1 MERALR
7 HISVERGHDPRQFA
21 LLPFGGA
28 GGLHAVDLARS
39 LRIPTIIAPTA
50 PGALSAVGVLVADV
64 IKDQSRTVMFTYR
77 AKGTSRLGKVFAQ
90 MEREAAALLRAEG
103 FPRSKQRHERL
114 LAMRYRG
121 QSFEL
126 EVRNTTGDLAAEFHR
141 AHRERYGYA
150 QEQSEIEIVSARLRS
165 FGLVEKLPERRL
177 AAGKNKPHGKV
188 TAHLGG
194 RKMSVA
200 LYKRDELF
208 ANTKLQTPCIVTEYS
223 ATTLIDADSKA
234 RIDAIRQFAYRVEM
248 KNFDPTTLEIYRAL
262 FTSVAEEMGVALRR
276 TAFSPNIKERRDYSC
291 AVFDADGRVIAQG
304 DHMPVHLGSMP
315 MAVAAA
321 LEEIA
326 IAPGDVVALNDP
338 FAGGTHL
345 PDVTL
350 VMPVVSGK
358 RMLFYVAN
366 RAHHADIGG
375 ATPGSMGLA
384 TDIYGEGIRIPP
396 IRLVRN
402 GVLDTDTMRL
412 LLANVRG
419 NVERRGDFDAQIGSL
434 KTGAARL
441 LEIIERR
448 GERETTEYAS
458 QLIDYSARLM
468 RYTIAAIPDGSYEA
482 EDALDDDG
490 VDDRPVLIKVR
501 ITIKGERAV
510 VDFTGS
516 APQVTGAINAVEAI
530 TVSAVSYVFRCL
542 VGGEVPA
549 SAGLMEPIEVIA
561 PRGTV
566 VNANPPASVAGGNVE
581 TSQRIVDVLVQG
593 IGPGFTGAH
602 TSGEPGHDEQ
612 SHDRRHRH
620 AQRPGVFLLRNR
632 CGRHGSASDCCMA

>member
-1 MERALR
+1 M
-7 HISVERGHDPRQFA
+7 
-21 LLPFGGA
+21 
-28 GGLHAVDLARS
+28 
-39 LRIPTIIAPTA
+39 
-50 PGALSAVGVLVADV
+50 
-64 IKDQSRTVMFTYR
+64 
-77 AKGTSRLGKVFAQ
+77 
-90 MEREAAALLRAEG
+90 
-103 FPRSKQRHERL
+103 
-114 LAMRYRG
+114 
-121 QSFEL
+121 
-126 EVRNTTGDLAAEFHR
+126 
-141 AHRERYGYA
+141 
-150 QEQSEIEIVSARLRS
+150 
-165 FGLVEKLPERRL
+165 
-177 AAGKNKPHGKV
+177 
-188 TAHLGG
+188 
-194 RKMSVA
+194 KM
-200 LYKRDELF
+200 
-208 ANTKLQTPCIVTEYS
+208 
-223 ATTLIDADSKA
+223 
-234 RIDAIRQFAYRVEM
+234 
-248 KNFDPTTLEIYRAL
+248 FDPTTLEIYRAL

-291 AVFDADGRVIAQG
+291 AVFDAKGRVIAQG

-321 LEEIA
+321 LAEIEL
-326 IAPGDVVALNDP
+326 APGDVVALNDP

-350 VMPVVSGK
+350 VMPVAVGP

-396 IRLVRN
+396 IRLVRK
-402 GVLDTDTMRL
+402 GVLDRDTMRL

-448 GERETTEYAS
+448 GEKEVSEYAS
-458 QLIDYSARLM
+458 QLINYSARLM
-468 RYTIAAIPDGSYEA
+468 RYTIASIPDGSYEA

-490 VDDRPVLIKVR
+490 VDDRAVTIKVR
-501 ITIKGERAV
+501 VTIKGGRAV
-510 VDFTGS
+510 VDFSGS
-516 APQVTGAINAVEAI
+516 APQVSGAINAVEAI

-581 TSQRIVDVLVQG
+581 TSQRIVDVLFRALAKALPDRVPAASQG
-593 IGPGFTGAH
+593 TMNNLTIGGIDSRSGQEFSYYETVAGGMGARPAADGMSGVH
-602 TSGEPGHDEQ
+602 THMTNSLNTPAEALEYAYPLRVREYRLRKNSGGAGKHRGGDGVVREIETLVPARM
-612 SHDRRHRH
+612 SLLCDRRKR
-620 AQRPGVFLLRNR
+620 RPYGLFGGEDGEAGAIVIISEKKK
-632 CGRHGSASDCCMA
+632 HQVASKGSHELKAGDRIRIETPGGGGWGGQD